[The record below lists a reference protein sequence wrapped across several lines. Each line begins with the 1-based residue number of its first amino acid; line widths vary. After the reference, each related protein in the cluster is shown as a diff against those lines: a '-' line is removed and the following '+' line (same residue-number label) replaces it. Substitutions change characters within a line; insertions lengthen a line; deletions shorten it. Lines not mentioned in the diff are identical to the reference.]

1 MWKFLPACF
10 GVCGMKTKCRP
21 EGCDCHMFFV
31 VFASICALPVLW
43 SSFKFAL
50 MSRETKTFLVIIFVA
65 LCVLSQNF
73 AGKETLIA
81 FSRFSTVRKLDR
93 SVISQ
98 GLTRRFLVVN
108 LLLISLF
115 RSHNVTRMW
124 FSLSI
129 SWTFG
134 NFVYISYFVQ
144 LSRHAL
150 HWLNLRYIS

>member
-1 MWKFLPACF
+1 MLANQRLRNQPLLHVESSPSVLWCLWNENKMSARRLWLSYVLRGACLYLY
-10 GVCGMKTKCRP
+10 P
-21 EGCDCHMFFV
+21 IDWL
-31 VFASICALPVLW
+31 IDCALPVLW

-81 FSRFSTVRKLDR
+81 FSRVSTVRKLDR

-98 GLTRRFLVVN
+98 GLTMRFLVVN

-129 SWTFG
+129 S
-134 NFVYISYFVQ
+134 
-144 LSRHAL
+144 
-150 HWLNLRYIS
+150 